1 MGIAVLGPLLVD
13 GGTNA
18 LAPRDRVVLEAL
30 AIRPKD
36 VVSAEQIADALW
48 SDTPPATWSKVV
60 QGSVVRLR
68 KLLGAG
74 GIETV
79 DHGYRL
85 AVPRSDLDSLE
96 FERLV
101 SRAREQLTLGEPERA
116 TYTLDEALGLWRG
129 RPLAD
134 LEEWEPGRREA
145 ERLEELRRDAE
156 ELRLEAALRTGHHRK
171 VLVDARKR
179 VEEAPLRERRWEL
192 LALAQYRS
200 GRQADALR
208 TLHQVKGVLLNEL
221 GLDPGPDLVALEQA
235 ILRQDPSLL
244 VSSAPLE
251 ASATCPYLGL
261 VPYDVGDT
269 EAFFGREADIAA
281 CLGRLADTGVLA
293 VVGPSG
299 SGKSSL
305 VRAGLAA
312 AVRRDGRR
320 VMVITPGPRPMDALT
335 AVPSAGSPV
344 VLVVDQCEEAVS
356 LCNDC
361 DEQVRFFAALAT
373 RSERAPL
380 IVALRADR
388 LGHLA
393 AHPDF
398 ARLVERGLYL
408 LNPMSSG
415 NLRQAIEGPARQ
427 AGLRLE
433 PGLVEL
439 LVREVE
445 GEPGALPHLSHALRQ
460 TWERREG
467 SVLTLEGYQAT
478 GGIRNAVAQSAE
490 DLYDA
495 MSAEQRVMLR
505 DLMLRLVSPGP
516 EGQPV
521 RSRIP
526 RRLLS
531 VDTEHDRLMEQ
542 LVAARL
548 VTSDDGVVELA
559 HEALARA
566 WPRLRGWLDED
577 TEGQRILRHLSV
589 AADTWDDMG
598 RPDSELYRGTRLA
611 QALDWRAA
619 SRPDLTPTE
628 RAFLDE
634 GQRLAEK
641 EEQTAAQQARY
652 QARINRR
659 LRGLLAGAAF
669 LLIVAV
675 VAGTL
680 AVRQANRA
688 DEAATAADARR
699 VAAQS
704 QFTDRIDR
712 SLQLAVAAHAVEPS
726 PESRAGL
733 LAALARSPQ
742 LTAFVPAVDRDFWR
756 LDISPDGEQIAVM
769 DAANHLWFYE
779 TDSLELVGDYDP
791 FPEAWDMQIGGS
803 SDPIAYSPV
812 GDVLAIGI
820 LNLRGNAVRLIDAQ
834 THRPLEEQPG
844 GFPPNSYTNDV
855 DISPDGRFLAAS
867 LMIVSEGMRHVVAMW
882 DLERPRRPIH
892 EIDLA
897 GKAQGWYSEFA
908 ADGER
913 IFTVPGW
920 GTDLPGVVSAYDV
933 ATGRK
938 VDNLGQ
944 LGQPFEVSPDGS
956 TYVYTQA
963 NDVVIADSDDGRLLR
978 RLSGP
983 QEPIRRIHI
992 SPDGDLVVAASEDGT
1007 VTVWDATDGT
1017 MLERLPLGSTLWS
1030 DARLGH
1036 DGRGVF
1042 ATTDSG
1048 LLAFDLGGENR
1059 YVRRIV
1065 PPDKDQ
1071 GSWGSV
1077 SRYPSP
1083 DGSTVAVG
1091 TLDPVRQDWS
1101 LRFVDIESGTVAQA
1115 KSTGWVADHAE
1126 ELSWTPD
1133 GRRLARL
1140 DDQARL
1146 QVLDTGT
1153 GDVLAERQFEEVG
1166 MVQYDDVGERLLV
1179 GADEGVM
1186 LLDGETLESLTEPV
1200 RLPDRRNELV
1210 VLGPGEDT
1218 AVLVTTLE
1226 LGGDFDWFGAAREW
1240 SLVGL
1245 QDGEVIREGSLQHSA
1260 QSAAL
1265 SPDGSRLA
1273 LGSAEG
1279 LEIVELATGRTLH
1292 WADMGAGHET
1302 EGRHATWSGDG
1313 HLVATNDG
1321 SGRVSL
1327 WSGRTSALLGT
1338 VSPGGT
1344 NSASVFLDDDRTL
1357 LIAGWDGAV
1366 YEWNTS
1372 MDHAVEFACGIVGR
1386 GLTEE
1391 EWRASFGGREYQK
1404 VC

>member
-1 MGIAVLGPLLVD
+1 MAIAVLGPLLVD
-13 GGTNA
+13 GGTKG
-18 LAPRDRVVLEAL
+18 LAPRDRVVLETL

-36 VVSAEQIADALW
+36 VVSAEQIAEALW
-48 SDTPPATWSKVV
+48 PNTPPATWSKVV

-85 AVPRSDLDSLE
+85 TVPRSELDSLE

-129 RPLAD
+129 RPFAD

-156 ELRLEAALRTGHHRK
+156 ELRLEAALGTGRHRE
-171 VLVDARKR
+171 VLAQARKC

-208 TLHQVKGVLLNEL
+208 TLHQVKMVLVNEL

-244 VSSAPLE
+244 EQAAPVE
-251 ASATCPYLGL
+251 PSATCPYLGL

-269 EAFFGREADIAA
+269 EAFFGRDADIAA
-281 CLGRLADTGVLA
+281 CLSRLDDTGVLA

-312 AVRRDGRR
+312 AVRREGRR
-320 VMVITPGPRPMDALT
+320 VVVITPGSRPMDALT
-335 AVPSAGSPV
+335 AVPSTGPPV
-344 VLVVDQCEEAVS
+344 VLVVDQCEEAVA
-356 LCNDC
+356 LCD
-361 DEQVRFFAALAT
+361 DHEEQARFFAALT
-373 RSERAPL
+373 TYVEKAPL
-380 IVALRADR
+380 VIALRADR
-388 LGHLA
+388 FGDLA
-393 AHPDF
+393 AHADF

-408 LNPMSSG
+408 LNPMSSDS
-415 NLRQAIEGPARQ
+415 LRQAVEGPARQ

-445 GEPGALPHLSHALRQ
+445 GEPGALPYLSHALRQ

-467 SVLTLEGYQAT
+467 SVLTIDGYQAT

-490 DLYDA
+490 NLYDD
-495 MSAEQRVMLR
+495 MSPEQRAMLR
-505 DLMLRLVSPGP
+505 DLMLRLVSPSP
-516 EGQPV
+516 EGEAV

-531 VDTEHDRLMEQ
+531 VDTEHDVLMEQ
-542 LVAARL
+542 LVTARL

-577 TEGQRILRHLSV
+577 TEGQRILRHLAV
-589 AADTWDDMG
+589 AADTWYGMG

-611 QALDWRAA
+611 QALDWREA
-619 SRPDLTPTE
+619 SQPDLTPTE

-652 QARINRR
+652 QARVNRR

-669 LLIVAV
+669 LLIVAL

-704 QFTDRIDR
+704 QLTDRIDR

-726 PESRAGL
+726 AESRAGL

-742 LTAFVPAVDRDFWR
+742 LTAFVPAVDLPFWR
-756 LDISPDGEQIAVM
+756 LDISPDGEQVAVM
-769 DAANHLWFYE
+769 DAANHIWFYDAE
-779 TDSLELVGDYDP
+779 SLELLGDYDP
-791 FPEAWDMQIGGS
+791 FPEDWDMEIGGS
-803 SDPIAYSPV
+803 SDPIAYSPL
-812 GDVLAIGI
+812 GDVLAMGI
-820 LNLRGNAVRLIDAQ
+820 LNLRGNAVRLIDAG
-834 THRPLEEQPG
+834 TYRPLEEQPG

-855 DISPDGRFLAAS
+855 DLSPDGRFLAVS
-867 LMIVSEGMRHVVAMW
+867 LLIIPEGRHAALVW
-882 DLERPRRPIH
+882 DLERPDRPLY
-892 EIDLA
+892 EIELEGDT
-897 GKAQGWYSEFA
+897 WFTEFS
-908 ADGER
+908 ADGASLYA
-913 IFTVPGW
+913 
-920 GTDLPGVVSAYDV
+920 LPGYTTDEPPVVRVFDV
-933 ATGRK
+933 TTGR
-938 VDNLGQ
+938 DMGDLGE
-944 LGQPFEVSPDGS
+944 LGHPFEASPDGS
-956 TYVYTQA
+956 TYA
-963 NDVVIADSDDGRLLR
+963 HAKGNDVMIADSNGQEIR
-978 RLSGP
+978 RLRGP
-983 QEPIRRIHI
+983 QEPIRRIHF
-992 SPDGDLVVAASEDGT
+992 SPDGGLVAAASEDGT
-1007 VTVWDATDGT
+1007 VTVWDPADGT
-1017 MLERLPLGSTLWS
+1017 MLERLPLGSTLWV
-1030 DARLGH
+1030 DARLGQ
-1036 DGRGVF
+1036 DGRRAF

-1048 LLAFDLGGENR
+1048 LMTFDLPGDER
-1059 YVRRIV
+1059 YVRRAV
-1065 PPDKDQ
+1065 SPDEPKLPWDYL
-1071 GSWGSV
+1071 

-1083 DGSTVAVG
+1083 DGATVAVG
-1091 TLDPVRQDWS
+1091 TWDPKIRDGR
-1101 LRFVDIESGTVAQA
+1101 LRFVESATGR
-1115 KSTGWVADHAE
+1115 STPAESNGWVGDNADDH
-1126 ELSWTPD
+1126 SWSPD
-1133 GRRLARL
+1133 GGRLALL
-1140 DDQARL
+1140 DRQARL
-1146 QVLDTGT
+1146 QVLDAGT
-1153 GDVLAERQFEEVG
+1153 GELLKERQFDDAGIVD
-1166 MVQYDDVGERLLV
+1166 YDESGERLLV
-1179 GADEGVM
+1179 DADGGVM
-1186 LLDGETLESLTEPV
+1186 LLDAETLESLTEPV
-1200 RLPDRRNELV
+1200 SLPGQRSELV
-1210 VLGPGEDT
+1210 VLGPDDDT
-1218 AVLVTTLE
+1218 AVFVTTLE
-1226 LGGDFDWFGAAREW
+1226 LGGDFDWFGAARQW
-1240 SLVGL
+1240 SHVDLGN
-1245 QDGEVIREGSLQHSA
+1245 GEVIRQGTLEHSA
-1260 QSAAL
+1260 KSAAL
-1265 SPDGSRLA
+1265 SPDGNRLA

-1279 LEIVELATGRTLH
+1279 LEIVEMATGRTLRSVD
-1292 WADMGAGHET
+1292 ATAGHET
-1302 EGRHATWSGDG
+1302 EGRHVTWSGDG
-1313 HLVATNDG
+1313 SRVATNDG

-1327 WSGRTSALLGT
+1327 WDGRTSVLLGT
-1338 VSPGGT
+1338 IQPGDR

-1357 LIAGWDGAV
+1357 RIFSWDGAV

-1372 MDHAVEFACGIVGR
+1372 MDHAVDFACGIVGR
-1386 GLTEE
+1386 GLTEA
-1391 EWRASFGGREYQK
+1391 EWQAAFGGREYQDI
-1404 VC
+1404 C